1 MNLQPPSSADPASSS
16 GSLSSPPA
24 LPAQGMGGGMLPE
37 SCQYCCQQ
45 FRRGNTRVR
54 LLPKR
59 RMAARVHSVLRR
71 EARGK
76 RLSLAQCQLLG
87 RAAGMV
93 TCNTCH
99 KTTRH
104 NGVNRRFLFNHAK
117 HTPHGPQTHRS
128 NTGSPKSTFS
138 TRNNTPS
145 PHNHPF
151 RFKKWVVKGLTHIL
165 NRDNKPET
173 GTLKDFLSSL

>member
-1 MNLQPPSSADPASSS
+1 MRGETPRHSPSRSSALPEAHLQPPPSADPASSS

-24 LPAQGMGGGMLPE
+24 PPAQGRGGGMLPE

-76 RLSLAQCQLLG
+76 RLSLAQCQLLRRYRSSTTTTVRPPQG
-87 RAAGMV
+87 FLCLGPHGVHAAGLM
-93 TCNTCH
+93 
-99 KTTRH
+99 TRL
-104 NGVNRRFLFNHAK
+104 GWKWLSPLFAQK
-117 HTPHGPQTHRS
+117 A
-128 NTGSPKSTFS
+128 
-138 TRNNTPS
+138 
-145 PHNHPF
+145 
-151 RFKKWVVKGLTHIL
+151 
-165 NRDNKPET
+165 
-173 GTLKDFLSSL
+173 

>member
-1 MNLQPPSSADPASSS
+1 
-16 GSLSSPPA
+16 
-24 LPAQGMGGGMLPE
+24 
-37 SCQYCCQQ
+37 
-45 FRRGNTRVR
+45 VR

-76 RLSLAQCQLLG
+76 RLSLAQCQLL
-87 RAAGMV
+87 RRYRSSTTTTMV

-104 NGVNRRFLFNHAK
+104 NGVNRSLMA
-117 HTPHGPQTHRS
+117 TPIKTPIKTPGNPARHKTPPGKTPSKTRQNSIRKTPPRQA
-128 NTGSPKSTFS
+128 PWTFS